1 MRTQQKKILMVY
13 IKTNIIVNRTHIQG
27 RIEYVD
33 NNVNTEPGIAIDTY
47 YGKLYNYVGNTVDT
61 QPEDLYETYPGEIQ
75 IYEIL
80 NVPKNT
86 NMQEDSYDKIS
97 RGNPNNKIPHVVFLG
112 SQVESNSKY
121 WTTLG

>member
-47 YGKLYNYVGNTVDT
+47 YGNLYKYVGNTVDT

-86 NMQEDSYDKIS
+86 NMQED
-97 RGNPNNKIPHVVFLG
+97 
-112 SQVESNSKY
+112 
-121 WTTLG
+121 